1 MEGGGKNPG
10 TKPAPS
16 RRGRNMT
23 PTPTDRRILDAL
35 LAEIND
41 PATTDERREDCR
53 DDFSS
58 ITNAYVIAE
67 MFEGEDS
74 AWDIMEKE
82 GIPAV
87 PVEVVTAMFGDKIV
101 PEADGFSYRRKG

>member
-1 MEGGGKNPG
+1 
-10 TKPAPS
+10 
-16 RRGRNMT
+16 MT
-23 PTPTDRRILDAL
+23 PTPADRRILDAL

-41 PATTDERREDCR
+41 PATSDERREDCR
-53 DDFSS
+53 DDFAS
-58 ITNAYVIAE
+58 IANSYLITE
-67 MFEGEDS
+67 MFGGEGS